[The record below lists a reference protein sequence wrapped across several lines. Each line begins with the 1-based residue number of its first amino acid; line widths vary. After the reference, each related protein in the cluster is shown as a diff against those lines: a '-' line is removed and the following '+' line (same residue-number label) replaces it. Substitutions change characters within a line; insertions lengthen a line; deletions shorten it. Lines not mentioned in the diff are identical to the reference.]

1 MRPAFR
7 AARVHVRTPATSA
20 NLGPGY
26 DALGL
31 ALGWHDDVTARIG
44 DDGLHIDVTG
54 EGEELARDESHLV
67 VRAMRA
73 TFDRLGGQP
82 RGVELSCVNRI
93 PHSRGLGSSAAAIVA
108 GVQLARALVLGG
120 EQTLPDDDAFAL
132 AAELEGHP
140 DNVAAC
146 FYGGLTIAWLQ
157 DGRAR
162 AVRLDVT
169 PAVLPVVLVPD
180 FQSSTREARGV
191 LPASVPHGDA
201 AFTAGR
207 SALLVALLAGRP
219 AAPDSAPVAVPDSVP
234 DSVLDAVP
242 DSGALLA
249 ATEDRLHQPYRAT
262 ATPRT
267 AELVAALRADGVA
280 AVVSGAGP
288 TVLSLARDQVEVER
302 IVAAAPPGWAA
313 RELQV
318 DQRGAHVVTDRGP
331 VTVIHSE

>member
-1 MRPAFR
+1 MKPAFR
-7 AARVHVRTPATSA
+7 AGRVHVRTPATSA

-31 ALGWHDDVTARIG
+31 ALSWHDDVAARIG
-44 DDGLHIDVTG
+44 DDGLHIDVAG
-54 EGEELARDESHLV
+54 EGEDLARDESHLV

-82 RGVELSCVNRI
+82 RGIELSCANRI

-146 FYGGLTIAWLQ
+146 FHGGLTIAWMQ

-162 AVRLDVT
+162 ALRADVD
-169 PAVLPVVLVPD
+169 PSVLPVVLVPD

-191 LPASVPHGDA
+191 LPTTVPHGDA

-207 SALLVALLAGRP
+207 SALLVAVLTGRSSTGP
-219 AAPDSAPVAVPDSVP
+219 Q
-234 DSVLDAVP
+234 
-242 DSGALLA
+242 ALFA
-249 ATEDRLHQPYRAT
+249 ATEDRLHQPYRAS
-262 ATPRT
+262 AAPRT
-267 AELVAALRADGVA
+267 AELVAALRSDGVPA
-280 AVVSGAGP
+280 AVSGAGP
-288 TVLSLARDQVEVER
+288 TVLAWARDEVEVER
-302 IVAAAPPGWAA
+302 IQAAAPPGWAV
-313 RELQV
+313 RRLVVEP
-318 DQRGAHVVTDRGP
+318 RGAHVVTDRAA
-331 VTVIHSE
+331 TVIDSE